1 MKFFDN
7 SGLCS
12 NPSDFSDMCWSQE
25 TDLDQLWNPLDTSD
39 KQTIKVMQKNDDS
52 GISSSLDIQKYEAK
66 SEFELE
72 DSVRKLRET
81 NKNALWRCRE
91 AKKKQ
96 VQDLDMELKLLSKR
110 NNILHETLL
119 HK

>member
-1 MKFFDN
+1 
-7 SGLCS
+7 
-12 NPSDFSDMCWSQE
+12 MCWSQE